1 MYEIAVEADFDAA
14 HYLRGYEGKC
24 ENVHGHRF
32 RVLARVRAKRID
44 HVGMAYDFTKLRQQ
58 LGQVVGRL
66 DHVCLN
72 DTPPFE
78 KVNPSSENIAS
89 AVFSELQAIVREKGV
104 SLHSVQVWE
113 SPHSSVVYWSDE
125 EADSG

>member
-32 RVLARVRAKRID
+32 RVLARVRAKKID
-44 HVGMAYDFTKLRQQ
+44 DVGIAYDFTKLRQQ

-72 DTPPFE
+72 DTSPFD

-89 AVFSELQAIVREKGV
+89 AVFSELQAVIREKGM

-113 SPHSSVVYWSDE
+113 SPHSSVVYSPDE

>member
-1 MYEIAVEADFDAA
+1 
-14 HYLRGYEGKC
+14 
-24 ENVHGHRF
+24 
-32 RVLARVRAKRID
+32 LARVRAKKTDDI
-44 HVGMAYDFTKLRQQ
+44 GMAYDFTKLRLQ

-72 DTPPFE
+72 DTPPFD

-89 AVFSELQAIVREKGV
+89 AVFSELQSIVREKGV

-113 SPHSSVVYWSDE
+113 SPHSSVVYWADE